1 MYIAR
6 TIASRRQRASAGRF
20 VGRAVEQRLFRAT
33 LQQLAALRDRG
44 DDDLEDDELGY
55 AQIFVVAAEGGMG
68 KTSLLRRFEAIA
80 RENKEGAQAHP
91 LYRAYPPTLNAM
103 PTMNPIAYDNGID
116 HNENNDSIV

>member
-68 KTSLLRRFEAIA
+68 KNSLLRRFEAIA

-91 LYRAYPPTLNAM
+91 LYRAIRP
-103 PTMNPIAYDNGID
+103 
-116 HNENNDSIV
+116 H